1 MSVYANDNDDYGPP
15 SVSPGQG
22 RHFFVGG
29 WAGRLAS
36 EVFSE
41 YRTVNSRSGLYQFF
55 SGKGSIFACP
65 SNVEASGI
73 IGGELSYRKNY
84 NINSQVVGRMTSGT
98 IFASSAINSWG
109 AHGPVRLALV
119 PKPSATFLLIEEWRN
134 REICSASGD
143 EKSTAGWEGVS
154 NFEAHNSGTRNYLFV
169 DGHVKS
175 IGDDNDSSFY
185 KIIDD

>member
-1 MSVYANDNDDYGPP
+1 MNKRHAFTLIELLVVISIIALLISILLPALGNARKAARAIQCGANLHQMGMIMSVYANDNDDYGPP

-98 IFASSAINSWG
+98 IFASSAIN
-109 AHGPVRLALV
+109 
-119 PKPSATFLLIEEWRN
+119 
-134 REICSASGD
+134 
-143 EKSTAGWEGVS
+143 
-154 NFEAHNSGTRNYLFV
+154 
-169 DGHVKS
+169 
-175 IGDDNDSSFY
+175 
-185 KIIDD
+185 